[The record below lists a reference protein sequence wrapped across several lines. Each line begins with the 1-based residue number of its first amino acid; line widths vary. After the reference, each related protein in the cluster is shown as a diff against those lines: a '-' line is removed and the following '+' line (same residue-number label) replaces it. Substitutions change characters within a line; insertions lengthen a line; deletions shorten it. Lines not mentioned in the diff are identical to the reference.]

1 MRRAGWLGAG
11 DLTSRPAA
19 QNGGTETGTQP
30 ATLYTEAMSTI
41 PGFDAERARHVA
53 TTDDRDEAPFFAGRA
68 AEIRHFD
75 EAIAQARQRG
85 PHNTRSLVRIFQ
97 GAPGCGKTSL
107 VTHLQQIRNDLL
119 FVAVEPEDFA
129 NREAITTRVLQ
140 QVARQASAAD
150 KALSWGLGAVTAMVR
165 AGEAGEELRKAL
177 AGRDARKTMIV
188 PHMDEAQRIWPSAD
202 GVVSLHTRGM
212 EGGVPTVCVFTG
224 LSHTAERIRAIEG
237 MSRLA
242 DEAIVN
248 MGRMSDG
255 ECAASTMAMLAAVGA
270 LGDHETTA
278 TRAAAL
284 AHGWPQHLTGVHKAL
299 CRELI
304 RTDGRLD
311 QVDDERVSRDSTA
324 RRHAYYR
331 QRLEGTVLGD
341 DTAFTARVVGA
352 IRRRG
357 PMNRRALIRLCAKQ
371 ISAAGFNDDVDTRVT
386 GEGFGRALV
395 EKGVLAET
403 PSGGRYEVATPSMA
417 DWLQDRLA
425 GP

>member
-1 MRRAGWLGAG
+1 
-11 DLTSRPAA
+11 
-19 QNGGTETGTQP
+19 
-30 ATLYTEAMSTI
+30 MSTLR
-41 PGFDAERARHVA
+41 GFDAERARHVA
-53 TTDDRDEAPFFAGRA
+53 TADDRDEAPFFAGRT
-68 AEIRHFD
+68 AEVRHFD
-75 EAIAQARQRG
+75 EAVAQGRQRG
-85 PHNTRSLVRIFQ
+85 PHNTRSLLRIFQ

-119 FVAVEPEDFA
+119 FVAVEPEDFV
-129 NREAITTRVLQ
+129 NRDAITTRVLQ
-140 QVARQASAAD
+140 QVALQASAAGRV
-150 KALSWGLGAVTAMVR
+150 LSWGLGAVTAMVR

-177 AGRDARKTMIV
+177 AGRDARNATV
-188 PHMDEAQRIWPSAD
+188 VLHMDEAQRIPPTAD

-212 EGGVPTVCVFTG
+212 EGGIPTVCVFTG
-224 LSHTAERIRAIEG
+224 LSPTAERIRAVEG

-270 LGDHETTA
+270 SGDHETTA
-278 TRAAAL
+278 RRAAGL
-284 AHGWPQHLTGVHKAL
+284 AHGWPQHLTGVHKAF

-311 QVDDERVSRDSTA
+311 RVDYERVNRDSTA
-324 RRHAYYR
+324 RRHACYR

-341 DTAFTARVVGA
+341 DTTFTARVVGA
-352 IRRRG
+352 IRRHG
-357 PMNRRALIRLCAKQ
+357 AMDRRALIRLCAEQ
-371 ISAAGFNDDVDTRVT
+371 ISDAGFNDDVDTPVT

-403 PSGGRYEVATPSMA
+403 PAGGRYEVAIPSMA
-417 DWLQDRLA
+417 DWLQERLRA
-425 GP
+425 HG